1 MNRCISFYPC
11 WWFQTWILLSIIKKG
26 SSFLWMNSYFSR
38 WFFNH
43 QPVIEWM
50 PEMPNVYSGSSGPFP
65 VKKRARHQGFSKTQS
80 RLDFGNASG
89 NYSDDHLLVIT
100 GYFTGMKNIL
110 FAWGDLLVVITG
122 ISGHNCKQHNWS
134 IAGWCCT
141 VFLYGW
147 GMNLEM
153 FFLGLVEC
161 RKKIID
167 THFINEIGRN

>member
-1 MNRCISFYPC
+1 
-11 WWFQTWILLSIIKKG
+11 
-26 SSFLWMNSYFSR
+26 MNSYFSR

-122 ISGHNCKQHNWS
+122 ISGHNCKQHN
-134 IAGWCCT
+134 
-141 VFLYGW
+141 
-147 GMNLEM
+147 
-153 FFLGLVEC
+153 
-161 RKKIID
+161 
-167 THFINEIGRN
+167 